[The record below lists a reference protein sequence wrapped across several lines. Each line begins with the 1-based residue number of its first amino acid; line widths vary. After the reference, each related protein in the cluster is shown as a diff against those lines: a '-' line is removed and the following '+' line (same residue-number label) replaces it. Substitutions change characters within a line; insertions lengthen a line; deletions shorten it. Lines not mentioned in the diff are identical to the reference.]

1 MIDEYVVD
9 TGVLVEY
16 IVRNSP
22 LRGKVSSLL
31 DDAGRGRVKLYVPVT
46 TLSELLYVSSRI
58 YAIAGIR
65 DSDTAAL
72 VFIDWLKTRVELVG
86 VDENIALMAG
96 ELKKMYRLALPDCI
110 VLAVAEKYGTRP
122 LFRKVEKGM
131 KQYERELRDRG
142 VVFLA
147 EQ

>member
-1 MIDEYVVD
+1 MIDEYAVD

-22 LRGKVSSLL
+22 LRRKVSSLL
-31 DDAGRGRVKLYVPVT
+31 NDAGRGRVKLYVPVT

-58 YAIAGIR
+58 YTMAGIR
-65 DSDTAAL
+65 DANTAAL

-86 VDENIALMAG
+86 VDEDIALRAG

-110 VLAVAEKYGTRP
+110 VLAVAEKYGAKP
-122 LFRKVEKGM
+122 LFRKVEKEM
-131 KQYERELRDRG
+131 TPYERELRDRG